1 MIPKQFASQQILR
14 TSGLRFFPS
23 SQTAIDELIDALR
36 QAAKDESEAREAIT
50 SWIRNNREAPTPY
63 DLYELSRKHPPATL
77 PAEKR
82 YTNGYD
88 PNAEFQEWANKHVLR
103 RVK

>member
-1 MIPKQFASQQILR
+1 MIDHTYACRQTLR
-14 TSGLRFFPS
+14 LSGLRFFPS
-23 SQTAIDELIDALR
+23 EFEAQEELTKALQSIAEDEVDAD
-36 QAAKDESEAREAIT
+36 QIVTE
-50 SWIRNNREAPTPY
+50 WIRNNREAPTPC
-63 DLYELSRKHPPATL
+63 DLYESSRKHPAAT
-77 PAEKR
+77 PSVEER